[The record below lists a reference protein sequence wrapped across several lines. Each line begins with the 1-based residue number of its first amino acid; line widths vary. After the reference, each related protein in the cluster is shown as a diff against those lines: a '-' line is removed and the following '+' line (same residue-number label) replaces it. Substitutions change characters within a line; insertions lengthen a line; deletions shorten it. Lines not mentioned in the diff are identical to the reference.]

1 MSNAAAPTS
10 APPPSAQDQF
20 DDATS
25 MRLERIYL
33 TPDVCAQRAV
43 FVDDLGATSGQ
54 SVLDL
59 GCGMGLTTLA
69 LAEAVGAAG
78 SVVGV
83 DVAAPMLALA
93 SRRLAAFPCARVL
106 SADVVQLP
114 FEAATFDCALA
125 VQVLEYVTDV
135 DAALRELVRVLKNGD
150 SGGGRAVIV
159 DTDWA
164 SCVWASSDDAR
175 MERVIGAW
183 NEHIPHPQLPR
194 TLRQRMLA
202 AGFRNVQVHAR
213 PIVNVPKSA
222 QTPSAAEKQEQVS
235 ASCPDCY
242 SIGMMD
248 LIAPFAIG
256 RNGLTAA
263 DLDAWRADLLERN
276 ASGDYFFSLN
286 RFAFVGLV

>member
-1 MSNAAAPTS
+1 MSGPPAAAPT
-10 APPPSAQDQF
+10 PPSAQEQF

-33 TPDVCAQRAV
+33 TPDVCAQRAE
-43 FVDDLGATSGQ
+43 FLADLGATSGQ
-54 SVLDL
+54 SALDL

-69 LAEAVGAAG
+69 LAHAIGPAG
-78 SVVGV
+78 SVVGI

-93 SRRLAAFPCARVL
+93 SRRLAALPHARVL

-114 FEAATFDCALA
+114 FGAANFDCALA

-135 DAALRELVRVLKNGD
+135 DASLRELVRVLKSGD
-150 SGGGRAVIV
+150 SGGAGGRAVIV

-175 MERVIGAW
+175 MARVIGAW

-202 AGFRNVQVHAR
+202 AGFRDVQVHAR
-213 PIVNVPKSA
+213 PIVNVPRS
-222 QTPSAAEKQEQVS
+222 PPIPDAAEQQHGL
-235 ASCPDCY
+235 PDCY

-256 RNGLTAA
+256 RNGLTATE
-263 DLDAWRADLLERN
+263 LDEWRTDQLERN
-276 ASGDYFFSLN
+276 ARGDYFFSLN
-286 RFAFVGLV
+286 RFAFIGVV